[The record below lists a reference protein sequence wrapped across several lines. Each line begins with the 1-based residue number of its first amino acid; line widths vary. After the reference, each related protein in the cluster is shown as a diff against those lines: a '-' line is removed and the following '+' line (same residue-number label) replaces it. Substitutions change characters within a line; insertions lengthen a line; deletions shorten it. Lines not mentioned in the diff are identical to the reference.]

1 MPAIPEDPSPRHRE
15 ASPAP
20 APSVKAAAGAAAES
34 AASIADA
41 LPDIVLRYDRDGRIL
56 FVNESIRAATG
67 RAPESFIGQL
77 APDVSPTP
85 EIAAN
90 FSEARRTVF
99 ATGQAVT
106 FEVARALD
114 RRVFEYRM
122 VPEQVTD
129 GVVQT
134 VLAIGRD
141 ITRAQRAVEALR
153 ASEARYR
160 ALAEATTQVIWG
172 AGPNGSLDDDA
183 SAGWLTYTGQA
194 LDDSNRTG
202 NEWLAAVHP
211 DDRERAWAAWSHAVR
226 TETVYDVRYRVQRN
240 DGTWRIVIARAAPV
254 RAANGEILEWIGTIS
269 DVTDH
274 AALTAALHESERR
287 LATLLR
293 HVPGMAYRF
302 RAEAS
307 HRFEILSDGVL
318 ELTGYRAPELLQTE
332 GQTFR
337 DLIVADDRER
347 VASTISAAISSGQSF
362 EVTYRIACANADQ
375 RVVWEQG
382 RCVPSTDS
390 AVPVVEGL
398 VVDVT
403 DRERALETLQ
413 AERTHLDHA
422 QRLARLGSWNFER
435 GAFRLRSPDQW
446 AEILGVREDELQD
459 PVSALGRRIVLEE
472 REAFVERLAAL
483 DQQRP
488 AHVESRWRIQ
498 RDDGAIRVLQLRA
511 LWQYGEDG
519 RRAAGTGTV
528 QDVTDEVAAEFEI
541 VRQRALLEES
551 QRLAHV
557 GSWEVDLAT
566 NAIVWSEEMYHIAGF
581 PRDHGV
587 ISRAFADTMIVAEEV
602 ERVRA
607 RVSEAVETGQPV
619 EYEHRLRR
627 ADGAL
632 RTLVTRV
639 RPILGHDGTAAR
651 IVGASQD
658 VTDRRRLDEQLRQTQ
673 KMEALG
679 VLAGS
684 IAHDFNNLLSAILG
698 GAELARVDVPDG
710 TSIAEDLDDIRKAG
724 LRAAELTRRLLT
736 FSRRQS
742 RSPTVLDLGK
752 SVRDAERLL
761 RRLLPPDV
769 ALDIISSSSPCVVLA
784 DPGQLE
790 QVYMNLVVNARDAI
804 MAAHSQSG
812 AGESHIDA
820 LISVSVELRAVSSE
834 DSYPAARDGTPLP
847 AGTYAALCVRD
858 NGIGMDSNT
867 RQRIFEPFFTTKAEG
882 KGTGLGLATV
892 FGIVAQHDGAIH
904 CESDEGAGTT
914 FTILLPHTE
923 ATVDSSR
930 VVRSR
935 APSGAE
941 TLLLVEDERLVR
953 AMATRVLQRNGY
965 RVISAQ
971 HGDDAMLAWREHG
984 SAIDAL
990 VTDIRMPVMD
1000 GSVLAKALRAER
1012 PDLPLVLM
1020 SGYTLGTAAEAEL
1033 LQQEIFLEKPFT
1045 AETLLVA
1052 VREALDRR

>member
-1 MPAIPEDPSPRHRE
+1 M
-15 ASPAP
+15 
-20 APSVKAAAGAAAES
+20 
-34 AASIADA
+34 
-41 LPDIVLRYDRDGRIL
+41 
-56 FVNESIRAATG
+56 
-67 RAPESFIGQL
+67 
-77 APDVSPTP
+77 
-85 EIAAN
+85 
-90 FSEARRTVF
+90 
-99 ATGQAVT
+99 
-106 FEVARALD
+106 
-114 RRVFEYRM
+114 
-122 VPEQVTD
+122 
-129 GVVQT
+129 
-134 VLAIGRD
+134 
-141 ITRAQRAVEALR
+141 
-153 ASEARYR
+153 
-160 ALAEATTQVIWG
+160 
-172 AGPNGSLDDDA
+172 
-183 SAGWLTYTGQA
+183 
-194 LDDSNRTG
+194 
-202 NEWLAAVHP
+202 
-211 DDRERAWAAWSHAVR
+211 
-226 TETVYDVRYRVQRN
+226 
-240 DGTWRIVIARAAPV
+240 
-254 RAANGEILEWIGTIS
+254 
-269 DVTDH
+269 
-274 AALTAALHESERR
+274 
-287 LATLLR
+287 
-293 HVPGMAYRF
+293 
-302 RAEAS
+302 
-307 HRFEILSDGVL
+307 
-318 ELTGYRAPELLQTE
+318 
-332 GQTFR
+332 
-337 DLIVADDRER
+337 
-347 VASTISAAISSGQSF
+347 
-362 EVTYRIACANADQ
+362 
-375 RVVWEQG
+375 
-382 RCVPSTDS
+382 
-390 AVPVVEGL
+390 
-398 VVDVT
+398 
-403 DRERALETLQ
+403 
-413 AERTHLDHA
+413 
-422 QRLARLGSWNFER
+422 
-435 GAFRLRSPDQW
+435 
-446 AEILGVREDELQD
+446 
-459 PVSALGRRIVLEE
+459 
-472 REAFVERLAAL
+472 
-483 DQQRP
+483 
-488 AHVESRWRIQ
+488 
-498 RDDGAIRVLQLRA
+498 
-511 LWQYGEDG
+511 
-519 RRAAGTGTV
+519 
-528 QDVTDEVAAEFEI
+528 
-541 VRQRALLEES
+541 
-551 QRLAHV
+551 
-557 GSWEVDLAT
+557 
-566 NAIVWSEEMYHIAGF
+566 
-581 PRDHGV
+581 
-587 ISRAFADTMIVAEEV
+587 
-602 ERVRA
+602 
-607 RVSEAVETGQPV
+607 
-619 EYEHRLRR
+619 
-627 ADGAL
+627 
-632 RTLVTRV
+632 TRV